1 MRISDWSSDVCSS
14 DLLQRRL
21 RRHPRQQR
29 KASMTIPQ
37 KRHIVSNLKIKE
49 ISSVDNPAQVGVT
62 AVLIKRADGDLTEI
76 RKNAAAVAAGEQ
88 PKFGVADYEDAMF
101 ACAAELAK
109 DMQCTPE
116 QALLKGLPTD
126 PALRDLAHASAVA
139 RVRASA
145 DEVRKRQAAARN
157 CARRPLWRA
166 TGPERPTSGHKT

>member
-49 ISSVDNPAQVGVT
+49 ISSVDNPAQVGAT

-88 PKFGVADYEDAMF
+88 PKFGVADYEDAM
-101 ACAAELAK
+101 L
-109 DMQCTPE
+109 D
-116 QALLKGLPTD
+116 
-126 PALRDLAHASAVA
+126 
-139 RVRASA
+139 
-145 DEVRKRQAAARN
+145 RKSTRLN
-157 CARRPLWRA
+157 
-166 TGPERPTSGHKT
+166 SSH

>member
-1 MRISDWSSDVCSS
+1 MHLHLPPCEGGRGRGAAARPRLGHPRRPGAGAVAR
-14 DLLQRRL
+14 LLYRRHLQRRL

-49 ISSVDNPAQVGVT
+49 ISSVDNPAQVGAT

-126 PALRDLAHASAVA
+126 PALSDI
-139 RVRASA
+139 
-145 DEVRKRQAAARN
+145 DRQSTRLN
-157 CARRPLWRA
+157 
-166 TGPERPTSGHKT
+166 SSH